1 MLPRAAS
8 CCIVPFL
15 ALLGASTFTAPERA
29 AAQDFAGWRLQVDND
44 YFDFWLPS
52 HRRPDHNYTH
62 GANFRAAYDAAPS
75 WVRGGNIEC
84 SAARTDSVRASKCA
98 RTFITIAQDIYNPT
112 DDSPSPVA
120 GERPYAGL
128 LYAEIG
134 RQVVDSRQSGE
145 FAIRL
150 GTTGQASG
158 AGDAQRL
165 FHKLTDQRRPL
176 GWEYQVAQEPVLGA
190 TYARQYL
197 LMSHHAAATSPIA
210 LIARGGATATTI
222 QTGLTAGFEMRAGY
236 RVPHPWMPGADSS
249 RKRLS
254 AYVLMGAADDW
265 VAHDAL
271 IEGNSP
277 ATTGLVRKRPFV
289 FHGVLG
295 FAVGKGDF
303 FVEYRAVSQSRDYD
317 TAPQWHRW
325 GTISLILGRP

>member
-1 MLPRAAS
+1 MPSRAAS
-8 CCIVPFL
+8 SRIVPFL
-15 ALLGASTFTAPERA
+15 ALLAASAFSAPARA
-29 AAQDFAGWRLQVDND
+29 QSFAGWRLQVDTD

-62 GANFRAAYDAAPS
+62 GATFRAAYDDAPN

-84 SAARTDSVRASKCA
+84 SAQHTVSVLARKCA
-98 RTFITIAQDIYNPT
+98 RTFITFAQDIYNPT
-112 DDSPSPVA
+112 DDSQFPVV

-128 LYAEIG
+128 LYGEIG
-134 RQVVDSRQSGE
+134 RQVLDSRQVSD
-145 FAIRL
+145 FALRF
-150 GTTGQASG
+150 GTTGHASG
-158 AGDAQRL
+158 ADGAQRL

-176 GWEYQVAQEPVLGA
+176 GWEYQVADEPVLGA

-197 LMSHHAAATSPIA
+197 LTSRRAAGGSPIA
-210 LIARGGATATTI
+210 VFARGGAIATTI
-222 QTGLTAGFEMRAGY
+222 QTGLTAGLEMRAGY
-236 RVPHPWMPGADSS
+236 RVPHPWMPSPDSS

-254 AYVLMGAADDW
+254 AYLLLGATDDW

-289 FHGVLG
+289 FRGMWG
-295 FAVGKGDF
+295 FAVGRGDL

-317 TAPQWHRW
+317 TAPDWHRW
-325 GTISLILGRP
+325 GAISLILGRP

>member
-1 MLPRAAS
+1 MLPRAS
-8 CCIVPFL
+8 RHIVPAL
-15 ALLGASTFTAPERA
+15 ALLGALSTFNAP
-29 AAQDFAGWRLQVDND
+29 AQAQGFAGWRFQVDND

-52 HRRPDHNYTH
+52 HKRPDHNYTH
-62 GANFRAAYDAAPS
+62 GATMRAAYDAAPT
-75 WVRGGNIEC
+75 WARGGNMEC
-84 SAARTDSVRASKCA
+84 SAPHTDTLQARKCA
-98 RTFITIAQDIYNPT
+98 RTFVTVAQEIYNPT
-112 DDSPSPVA
+112 DVSQFPVP

-134 RQVVDSRQSGE
+134 RQMLDARKASD

-150 GTTGQASG
+150 GTTGHASG
-158 AGDAQRL
+158 ADGAQRL

-176 GWEYQVAQEPVLGA
+176 GWEYQVAEEPVLGA

-197 LMSHHAAATSPIA
+197 LTGHHVAASSQIA

-222 QTGLTAGFEMRAGY
+222 QTGLTAGIELRAGH
-236 RVPHPWMPGADSS
+236 RVPHPWMPRPDSS

-254 AYVLMGAADDW
+254 AYLLLGAADDW

-289 FHGVLG
+289 FHGVWG
-295 FAVGKGDF
+295 FAVGTGDF

-317 TAPQWHRW
+317 TAPDWHRW
-325 GTISLILGRP
+325 GAISLIIGRP